1 MKKRLMIIS
10 LALLFW
16 AEIGSGIE
24 AMAQRSPSNEFQ
36 LRRWTIKVHGYSSRQ
51 RITNIWMAV
60 PPQPDTVKI
69 ISLNSDVDGYGRG
82 TFGVL
87 VARDVDLTRRLTLQA
102 GLGYRQKGFS
112 STSRLNLKTGVA
124 ERLLPR
130 GSRED
135 NLFHYASSELS
146 LQWKTLPKRS
156 KLFYLRSGQRLDYL
170 MDFRSAFWGNN
181 YSDFTQFE
189 YSIFGAVGFEYHLKR
204 KLENPKK
211 SGDEKLYRPSRILFV
226 EIEGTPRMFNIHRL
240 TWTPPYARM
249 VDLDGELTIPSMY
262 GPIQPIVRNTGF
274 GIVAGVKF

>member
-1 MKKRLMIIS
+1 MQKTSSRIHFLLLM
-10 LALLFW
+10 L
-16 AEIGSGIE
+16 GGIFLGQDV
-24 AMAQRSPSNEFQ
+24 AAQRSPNNEFQ
-36 LRRWTIKVHGYSSRQ
+36 LKRWTIKVHGYSSRQ
-51 RITNIWMAV
+51 RITNIWGTI

-69 ISLNSDVDGYGRG
+69 ISINSNLDSYGRG
-82 TFGVL
+82 TFGVV

-124 ERLLPR
+124 ERVLPR
-130 GSRED
+130 GTQED

-156 KLFYLRSGQRLDYL
+156 KVFYLRSGQRLDYL

-189 YSIFGAVGFEYHLKR
+189 YSVFGAVGFEYHLKR

-211 SGDEKLYRPSRILFV
+211 SGDEKLYRPSRILFI

-240 TWTPPYARM
+240 TWAPPYARM